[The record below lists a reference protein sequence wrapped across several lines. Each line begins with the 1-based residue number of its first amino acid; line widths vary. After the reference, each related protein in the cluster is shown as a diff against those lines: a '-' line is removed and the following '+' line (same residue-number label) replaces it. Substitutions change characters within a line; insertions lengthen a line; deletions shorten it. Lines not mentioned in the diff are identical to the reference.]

1 MGLTTITWLVFGF
14 SWSFDEWGAGKGFT
28 YVGFRHLD
36 KVWPDTTMPGLGV
49 LGKRQIMI
57 PHHPPPLPPVPF
69 GAPLAER
76 LNLRR
81 LPDDLR
87 YSVGYGHQEASG
99 KIRYTGRPRGLVSNP
114 SILAP
119 TNGPG
124 HHCCG
129 DHFGRCG
136 GAHSLLGFSDAF

>member
-57 PHHPPPLPPVPF
+57 PHHPPPPPRPF
-69 GAPLAER
+69 WGTP
-76 LNLRR
+76 
-81 LPDDLR
+81 
-87 YSVGYGHQEASG
+87 S
-99 KIRYTGRPRGLVSNP
+99 PRGLTFAVFQMTFATRLDTGIRRHQARSGIQVDREDLFQ
-114 SILAP
+114 ILL
-119 TNGPG
+119 
-124 HHCCG
+124 
-129 DHFGRCG
+129 F
-136 GAHSLLGFSDAF
+136 

>member
-1 MGLTTITWLVFGF
+1 MAGVRLQLVLRRVGCRQGLHVRRLPSSGQ
-14 SWSFDEWGAGKGFT
+14 GLA
-28 YVGFRHLD
+28 RH
-36 KVWPDTTMPGLGV
+36 
-49 LGKRQIMI
+49 
-57 PHHPPPLPPVPF
+57 HHARPRSSGQATDHDSPPPPPPSPPPLL
-69 GAPLAER
+69 GHPLAER